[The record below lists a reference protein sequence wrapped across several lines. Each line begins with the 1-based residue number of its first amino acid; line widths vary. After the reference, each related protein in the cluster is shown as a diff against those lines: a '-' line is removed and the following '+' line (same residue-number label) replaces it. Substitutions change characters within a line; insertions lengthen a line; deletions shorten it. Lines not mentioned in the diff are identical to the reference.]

1 MKEQQHN
8 PWPPAGEGTD
18 RADRRATTRRRFL
31 QTVASSVI
39 TAPLMIRSARAG
51 VPANSRLA
59 VGVIGI
65 GANGRGHLSWC
76 LGQPAVQVIGVCDVD
91 KVRRDDAQRRV
102 EERYAA
108 QRQKGTYK
116 GCVAYNDYRDLLAR
130 NDLDAVVIATTDHWH
145 TLISVDAAKAGKDI
159 YCEKPV
165 SLTIQEGQRLVEVA
179 RQYGRVFQTG
189 TQYRSMYRTRRVLE
203 FVRRGGLG
211 KIKQVFALWSKT
223 HGSYAPVNPPLPAE
237 PAPEGLDWNLWVG
250 PAPWH
255 PYHSRYHRNPIRGV
269 VPWAFCEDFGAAS
282 VTWHFSH
289 SADEIQWALGVERSG
304 PTDIIHPSSGE
315 TPTLTFRYAD
325 GTLLHLVDHWGQV
338 KSLYKAVPAAARLA
352 GNFGAVF
359 VGERGW
365 VTSMYGR
372 GVRFEGEPEA
382 IFREM
387 RLDGRAVTGGNNHH
401 QNWLECIG
409 ARGVTS
415 TDEELGHRAASLG
428 HLAILAFKLRRSLK
442 WNPRKEEFLDDEEAN
457 RLRSRAMREP
467 WRL

>member
-1 MKEQQHN
+1 MTLQRRDPRLSTDERTERGDQ
-8 PWPPAGEGTD
+8 GT
-18 RADRRATTRRRFL
+18 ATRRRFL
-31 QTVASSVI
+31 QAAVSSVF
-39 TAPLMIRSARAG
+39 TAPLLIRSAGAA

-65 GANGRGHLSWC
+65 GAMGRGHLNWC
-76 LGQPAVQVIGVCDVD
+76 VGTPSVQVVGVCDVD
-91 KVRRDDAQRRV
+91 KVRRDDAKRRV
-102 EERYAA
+102 DERYAA
-108 QRQKGTYK
+108 RRKAGTCK
-116 GCVAYNDYRDLLAR
+116 DCVAYNDYRDLIAR
-130 NDLDAVVIATTDHWH
+130 DDLDAVVIATTDHWH
-145 TLISVDAAKAGKDI
+145 TPISVDAAKAGKDI

-165 SLTIQEGQRLVEVA
+165 SLTIQEGQRLIEVV

-189 TQYRSMYRTRRVLE
+189 TQYRSRYRTRRVLE
-203 FVRRGGLG
+203 FVRAGGLG
-211 KIKQVFALWSKT
+211 KIKQVFALWSKRS
-223 HGSYAPVNPPLPAE
+223 GSCAPVNPPLPEE
-237 PAPEGLDWNLWVG
+237 PVPAGLDWNMWVG

-255 PYHSRYHRNPIRGV
+255 PYNSRYHRNPIPGV

-289 SADEIQWALGVERSG
+289 SADVLQWALGFERSG
-304 PTDIIHPSSGE
+304 PREIIHPGSGE
-315 TPTLTFRYAD
+315 FPTLTCRYAD
-325 GTLLHLVDHWGQV
+325 GTLLHLVSNWGEV
-338 KSLYKAVPAAARLA
+338 SRLYGAVPAGARLA
-352 GNFGAVF
+352 GNFGALF

-387 RLDGRAVTGGNNHH
+387 GLDGRTVTGGNDHH
-401 QNWLECIG
+401 HNWLECVRT
-409 ARGVTS
+409 RGVPS

-428 HLAILAFKLRRSLK
+428 HLAILAFKLGRSLK
-442 WNPRKEEFLDDEEAN
+442 WNPDTEEFLDDDQAN

>member
-1 MKEQQHN
+1 MTPQRRC
-8 PWPPAGEGTD
+8 PRLSTEGTTERED
-18 RADRRATTRRRFL
+18 QGTATRRRFL
-31 QTVASSVI
+31 QATVSSAF
-39 TAPLMIRSARAG
+39 TAPLLIRSAGAA

-65 GANGRGHLSWC
+65 GAMGRGHLSWC
-76 LGQPAVQVIGVCDVD
+76 IGTPSVQVVGVCDPD
-91 KVRRDDAQRRV
+91 KVRRDDAKRRV
-102 EERYAA
+102 DAKYAA
-108 QRQKGTYK
+108 RREKGTYK
-116 GCVAYNDYRDLLAR
+116 GCVAYNDYRDLIAR
-130 NDLDAVVIATTDHWH
+130 EDLDGVVIATTDHWH
-145 TLISVDAAKAGKDI
+145 TPIAVDAAKAGKDI

-165 SLTIQEGQRLVEVA
+165 SLTVQEGQRLVDVV
-179 RQYGRVFQTG
+179 RQYGRVCQTG

-203 FVRRGGLG
+203 FVRGGGLG

-223 HGSYAPVNPPLPAE
+223 SGSYAPVNPPLPAQ
-237 PAPEGLDWNLWVG
+237 PVPDGLDWNLWVG
-250 PAPWH
+250 PAPWR
-255 PYHSRYHRNPIRGV
+255 PYNSRYHRNPVRGV

-289 SADEIQWALGVERSG
+289 TADVLQWALGVERSG
-304 PTDIIHPSSGE
+304 PREIIHPGRGE
-315 TPTLTFRYAD
+315 FPTLTCRYAD

-338 KSLYKAVPAAARLA
+338 KSLYHAVPDGARLA

-372 GVRFEGEPEA
+372 GVRFEGEPEV

-387 RLDGRAVTGGNNHH
+387 RLDGRTVTGANDHH
-401 QNWLECIG
+401 HNWLECVRT
-409 ARGVTS
+409 RGVPS
-415 TDEELGHRAASLG
+415 TDEEVGHRAASLG
-428 HLAILAFKLRRSLK
+428 HLIILAFKLGRSLK
-442 WNPRKEEFLDDEEAN
+442 WNPEQEEFLDDDQAN